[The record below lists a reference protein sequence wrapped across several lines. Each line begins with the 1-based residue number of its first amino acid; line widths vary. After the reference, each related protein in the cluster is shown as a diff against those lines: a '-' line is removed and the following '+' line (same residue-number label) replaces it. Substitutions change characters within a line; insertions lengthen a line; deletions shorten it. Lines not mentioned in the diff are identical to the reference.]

1 MGASDLNAPTQR
13 MLRSIVLAAGLGLA
27 ASACVSTPA
36 SNSAANTEIPL
47 TANEQSLRQAV
58 RALDARY
65 EEAGWSV
72 GTLGQSAMRFAAMLM
87 NGGGDDAPSGVDN
100 YLEIRAA
107 TADGPLSQ
115 AVMSDVREARDLAA
129 AVTTA
134 SLAINSAGLVNERE
148 RLASDL
154 ALTERAIADVR
165 RAVELFEGV
174 ETALADDMDETDT
187 NALNAQILAL
197 RQEFVRMGEA
207 ADALSARRRAL
218 PGSLIG

>member
-1 MGASDLNAPTQR
+1 
-13 MLRSIVLAAGLGLA
+13 MLRSIVLAVGLGLA

-36 SNSAANTEIPL
+36 SNSAVRAEIPL
-47 TANEQSLRQAV
+47 TENEQSLRQAV

-72 GTLGQSAMRFAAMLM
+72 GTVGQTAMRFASMLM
-87 NGGGDDAPSGVDN
+87 NGGGDDPAPSGIDG
-100 YLEIRAA
+100 YLEARAESA
-107 TADGPLSQ
+107 GADLAQ
-115 AVMSDVREARDLAA
+115 AVTEDVREARELAA

-134 SLAINSAGLVNERE
+134 SMAINNAGLVNERE
-148 RLASDL
+148 RLAADL

-165 RAVELFEGV
+165 RAVELFESV
-174 ETALADDMDETDT
+174 EVALAPEMDETQM
-187 NALNAQILAL
+187 NALNAQILTL

-218 PGSLIG
+218 PGSLLG